1 MGVNIFR
8 DDEHL
13 APSDQPAKSEAA
25 PLPDRYLTLA
35 NNAYEESSTYW
46 EANFYR
52 TWQHS
57 LSNFRSKHPAGS
69 RYHSDYYKNRSKL
82 FRPKT
87 RAGVRRGE
95 AAANMAFFATDDS
108 VVVQPEDEKN
118 DLNVL
123 AAEIRK
129 AQIDLLNYRLSTA
142 DTRYGMSWFL
152 TLVGAYQDAMVMGA
166 VCSYQDWLYEEKTAR
181 TRQPVLDERGQPV
194 LDGETGEPWVDEVE
208 EVRVMKDRPDVRL
221 VPLENI
227 RFSPAA
233 DWIDP
238 VNSSPFF
245 VELMPMYVYEV
256 RAKMKEGEWFSYE
269 NIDFARARR
278 DTYDTV
284 RQERDGRERRDP
296 YEETQ
301 QTGDYSIVWVHR
313 NFVKVDGDDIVF
325 HTLGTYLRLDD
336 PRPTEEVYPHGLGQ
350 RPYRIGTCMI
360 ETHRIM
366 PSSPVELGSSLQAAA
381 NEIQNSRFDNVRLVL
396 NKRYLVQRGA
406 NVDIA
411 SLTRSTPG
419 GVTSVD
425 DPNAVVPQ
433 EMNDVTSSSY
443 AEQDRLNLDFD
454 DIMGGFSSSS
464 VQSNRQLNETVGG
477 MQLLSQD
484 ANSLSEHQLRVFAE
498 TWVEPVIQQ
507 IDAMEMFNESDA
519 RVLAIAGERSKAW
532 RQIKA
537 VYMQQVG
544 VEPELDIEQIAN
556 QSVDIR
562 VNVGFGATNPMGR
575 IQKMMAGA
583 NVIASLAPNAFQ
595 RVNEDSLINEVFGI
609 LGWQDGSKFF
619 HSSDDQDPRIM
630 QLQQQIQQ
638 LQQMIEAEAHKA
650 QAKAQGDLQVAQAKA
665 QSDQQ
670 KSQLEMDAESRMKE
684 LELDAESR
692 LKQLELDM
700 EARLKQMEIEHDRW
714 KTQLTAQGHVADL
727 SLDRGR
733 FALEKDRYLRLE
745 LPSADR
751 TAQREDR
758 AEDREDRA
766 SMLAERGAEREDKL
780 AHHTMTKD
788 QNSVEVDIAR
798 ALHDD
803 ITIQN
808 AEAASRVAKALQSQ
822 IAAMSQSVSA
832 LEASGSENTAQLH
845 KELQDVGEE
854 VEEVVNSIRSQEE
867 QEKERDKVRKR
878 IEAWL
883 KQNGSPEVQRLLDR

>member
-13 APSDQPAKSEAA
+13 APSDQPDTSEAA

-69 RYHSDYYKNRSKL
+69 RYHTDYYKNRSKI

-87 RAGVRRGE
+87 RAGIRRGE
-95 AAANMAFFATDDS
+95 AAANMAFFATDDA
-108 VVVQPEDEKN
+108 VVVAAEDEKN
-118 DLNVL
+118 ELNVL
-123 AAEIRK
+123 AAEVRK
-129 AQIDLLNYRLSTA
+129 ELINYRLSTA
-142 DTRYGMSWFL
+142 DTRYGMSWFM
-152 TLVGAYQDAMVMGA
+152 TLIGAYQDAMVMGA
-166 VCSYQDWLYEEKTAR
+166 VCSCQDWIYEEKTVR
-181 TRQPVLDERGQPV
+181 TRQPALDERGQPV

-245 VELMPMYVYEV
+245 VELLPMYVYEV
-256 RAKMKEGEWFSYE
+256 KERMKSGEWFEYE
-269 NIDFARARR
+269 NVDFARARR

-301 QTGDYSIVWVHR
+301 QTGEFSIVWVHR
-313 NFVKVDGDDIVF
+313 NFLKVDGDDIVF

-350 RPYRIGTCMI
+350 RPYRVGTCMV

-366 PSSPVELGSSLQAAA
+366 PSSPTELGAGLQAAA

-406 NVDIA
+406 NVDVA

-425 DPNAVVPQ
+425 DLNAVVAQ

-454 DIMGGFSSSS
+454 DVMGGFSSSS
-464 VQSNRQLNETVGG
+464 VQSNRQMNETVGG

-507 IDAMEMFNESDA
+507 IDALEMFNESDA
-519 RVLAIAGERSKAW
+519 RVLAIVGERSKAW

-537 VYMQQVG
+537 TYMQQLG
-544 VEPELDIEQIAN
+544 REPEINLDQLAA

-575 IQKMMAGA
+575 IQKMMAAA
-583 NVIASLAPNAFQ
+583 NVIGTLAPNAFT
-595 RVNEDSLINEVFGI
+595 RVNEESLINEVFGI

-619 HSSDDQDPRIM
+619 HSADDQDPRIM

-638 LQQMIEAEAHKA
+638 LQQMIEVEAHKA

-670 KSQLEMDAESRMKE
+670 KSQLEQSGDV
-684 LELDAESR
+684 R
-692 LKQLELDM
+692 LKEMELDM
-700 EARLKQMEIEHDRW
+700 EARLKQMELEHDRW

-733 FALEKDRYLRLE
+733 FALEKDRYLRVE
-745 LPSADR
+745 LPGAER
-751 TAQREDR
+751 TAY
-758 AEDREDRA
+758 REDRA
-766 SMLAERGAEREDKL
+766 SMREDR
-780 AHHTMTKD
+780 AADREDAVTNHTLTREQDEEKRRVD
-788 QNSVEVDIAR
+788 YDNHQRVVTESVTRTA
-798 ALHDD
+798 
-803 ITIQN
+803 QN
-808 AEAASRVAKALQSQ
+808 AETASRVAQTLQTQLDAMTQAVDAL
-822 IAAMSQSVSA
+822 A
-832 LEASGSENTAQLH
+832 ASGSENTAQLQE
-845 KELQDVGEE
+845 ELQDVGKE
-854 VEEVVNSIRSQEE
+854 VEEVVSSVRSQEE
-867 QEKERDKVRKR
+867 QERERDKVRKR

-883 KQNGSPEVQRLLDR
+883 KQNGSPEVQRLLE